1 MPTLLTPDSITIHR
15 FLAQQAALDFSYPGV
30 GLIRSGTAPA
40 GFDLDVNSVE
50 LGQGEAVWAAAQE
63 AIRQWQ
69 MFPGDWAYV
78 RPVNI
83 PIRVGEMVA
92 VVARILGIWWLNSCR
107 VVCVLESDRQ
117 FGFAYGTLP
126 GHAECGEEL
135 FLVERADDGTVRYS
149 LRAFSR
155 PRHWLARLAYPMTR
169 AYQRK
174 FGRDSKASMLRFVQQ
189 AGLAK
194 PLVQISKL

>member
-1 MPTLLTPDSITIHR
+1 MPTLSAPDAATIRHFLT
-15 FLAQQAALDFSYPGV
+15 AQAALDFSYPGV
-30 GLIRSGTAPA
+30 GLTRSGGVPA
-40 GFDLDVNSVE
+40 GFDYDVNSVE
-50 LGQGEAVWAAAQE
+50 LGQDEAVWIAAKA
-63 AIRQWQ
+63 AIRQWY
-69 MFPGDWAYV
+69 MFPDAWAYV
-78 RPVNI
+78 RPAGT
-83 PIRVGEMVA
+83 PIRAGEMVA
-92 VVARILGIWWLNSCR
+92 IVARILGSWWLNSCR
-107 VVCVLESDRQ
+107 IVYVLDNDRQ

-155 PRHWLARLAYPMTR
+155 PRHWLARLAYPVTR

-174 FGRDSKASMLRFVQQ
+174 FGRDSKASMLRFVQE
-189 AGLAK
+189 AGRAK